1 MKVRFVAD
9 TPYDRAKGLM
19 YSQPLANDEIAIFKF
34 DTDSTAGFWNKNV
47 NYPIRITFY
56 DNNFN
61 LVGLKQLDANA
72 RNLVLGL
79 KPYQYAVEMAD
90 MDSDPGKLIE
100 IKNYLE
106 KKYGN

>member
-9 TPYDRAKGLM
+9 TPYDRARGLM
-19 YSQPLANDEIAIFKF
+19 YSRPLDNDEIAIFKF
-34 DTDSTAGFWNKNV
+34 DTNSTAGFWNKNV
-47 NYPIRITFY
+47 NYPIRIAFY

-61 LVGLKQLDANA
+61 LVGLKQLDANT
-72 RNLVLGL
+72 RDLVSGL
-79 KPYQYAVEMAD
+79 KPYQYAVEMSD
-90 MDSDPGKLIE
+90 TDSDTSKLIE

>member
-34 DTDSTAGFWNKNV
+34 DTDSTSGFWNRNV
-47 NYPIRITFY
+47 NYGIKVTFF

-61 LVGLKQLDANA
+61 IVGIKDLDANQA
-72 RNLVLGL
+72 EIVTSL
-79 KPYQYAVEMAD
+79 KPYRYAVEMAD
-90 MDSDPGKLIE
+90 TDSDPGKLIE